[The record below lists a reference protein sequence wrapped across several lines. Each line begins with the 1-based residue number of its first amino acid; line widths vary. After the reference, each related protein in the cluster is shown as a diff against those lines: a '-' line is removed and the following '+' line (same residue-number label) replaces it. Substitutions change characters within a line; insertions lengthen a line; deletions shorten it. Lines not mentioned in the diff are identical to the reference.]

1 MEGELFE
8 HKPER
13 VADYF
18 VVVGLDPDV
27 VPLQDEPFAFCDEV
41 EIWQCNAFAEQC
53 VRS

>member
-1 MEGELFE
+1 MDGELFE

-27 VPLQDEPFAFCDEV
+27 VPLLDEPFAFCDEV
-41 EIWQCNAFAEQC
+41 EIWQCNAFAGQC